1 MSSKSAAK
9 QTGGRHHRSRA
20 DKKRRG
26 RRYGLVILGIP
37 TLALLFYLVDRSGP
51 IETVAGSVVETSSYL
66 HSGTDGSGEHSHLM
80 AVLEYE
86 GHRFKLDRA
95 DRYQTG
101 DAVSV
106 EVRRGRMTGYP
117 YFVQAWK

>member
-1 MSSKSAAK
+1 MSPKRAAK
-9 QTGGRHHRSRA
+9 KAGGRHHLSRA

-26 RRYGLVILGIP
+26 RRYGLFILGIP
-37 TLALLFYLVDRSGP
+37 TLALAFYLVDRTGP
-51 IETVAGSVVETSSYL
+51 VETIAGSVAETSSYL
-66 HSGTDGSGEHSHLM
+66 HSGTDGSGEHSHWT

-95 DRYQTG
+95 DQYQKG

-106 EVRRGRMTGYP
+106 EVRRGRLTGYP
-117 YFVQAWK
+117 YFVQVWK